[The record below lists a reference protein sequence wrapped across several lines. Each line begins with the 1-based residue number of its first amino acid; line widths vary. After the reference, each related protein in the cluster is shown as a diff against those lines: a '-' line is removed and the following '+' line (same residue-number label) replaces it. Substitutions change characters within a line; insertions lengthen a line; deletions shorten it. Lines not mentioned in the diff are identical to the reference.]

1 MKIKILRQA
10 MPDSQPYW
18 QEFYYEW
25 KENQTVAGM
34 LEELNYK
41 DDLTDIS
48 GHPARRI
55 QWECSCLQGMCGA
68 CAMVINNRP
77 ALACE
82 TFLRDL
88 GDAAVTLEPLRKF
101 PTVCDLVVDRGIMQ
115 ENLKKANAYIG
126 EYRETLI
133 KSILPPLGDVFSR
146 GRIDGC
152 AFNQRIPR
160 EADPKEYEHMYA
172 AGKCLKCGLCLE
184 VCPNYDGGQIFYG
197 AAFANDCYLIAFRS
211 KSMNNAV
218 RDSYNAHF
226 AKGCS
231 KALSC
236 VDVCPMKIPTLASIA
251 KMNRGKN

>member
-1 MKIKILRQA
+1 MRIKILRQA

-18 QEFYYEW
+18 QEFRYER

-41 DDLTDIS
+41 DDLTDINGNPS
-48 GHPARRI
+48 RRI

-68 CAMVINNRP
+68 CAMVINHRP

-88 GDAAVTLEPLRKF
+88 RGETVTLEPLRKF
-101 PTVCDLVVDRGIMQ
+101 PTVCDLVVDRGIIQ
-115 ENLKKANAYIG
+115 ENLKKVSAYIG
-126 EYRETLI
+126 EY
-133 KSILPPLGDVFSR
+133 
-146 GRIDGC
+146 
-152 AFNQRIPR
+152 R

-184 VCPNYDGGQIFYG
+184 VCPNYDGGSTFFG
-197 AAFANDCYLIAFRS
+197 AAFANDCYLIASRS
-211 KSMNNAV
+211 GSMEASV
-218 RDSYNAHF
+218 REAYGAHF

-251 KMNRGKN
+251 KMNRGQGGNK

>member
-18 QEFYYEW
+18 QEFSYEW

-41 DDLTDIS
+41 DDLTDTD
-48 GHPARRI
+48 GNPARRI

-77 ALACE
+77 VLACE

-88 GDAAVTLEPLRKF
+88 GDGAVTLEPLRKF
-101 PTVCDLVVDRGIMQ
+101 PTVCDLVVDRGVIQ

-126 EYRETLI
+126 EYRE
-133 KSILPPLGDVFSR
+133 SD
-146 GRIDGC
+146 
-152 AFNQRIPR
+152 AR
-160 EADPKEYEHMYA
+160 EYAHMYA

-184 VCPNYDGGQIFYG
+184 VCPNYDCGQTFYG
-197 AAFANDCYLIAFRS
+197 AAFANDCYLIAARS
-211 KSMNNAV
+211 GSMEASIRN
-218 RDSYNAHF
+218 SYSTHF
-226 AKGCS
+226 AQGCS

-251 KMNRGKN
+251 KMNRGRNGND